1 MAECASN
8 RKAFYDY
15 EILEQHEAGIALHG
29 HEVKSVRA
37 GRMNLAGSFVVLR
50 SGEAWL
56 TNADIAPYQAKN
68 TPAGYAPT
76 RSRRL
81 LLHKREISELF
92 GQSAQ
97 KGLTLVPLRV
107 YTKGPKI
114 KIAFG
119 LARRKKKYDKRE
131 VIRRRDT
138 EREIG
143 RSLKR

>member
-8 RKAFYDY
+8 RKVFYDY
-15 EILEQHEAGIALHG
+15 EILEEYEAGIALHG
-29 HEVKSVRA
+29 YEVKSVRA

-50 SGEAWL
+50 SDEAWL

-68 TPAGYAPT
+68 TPAGYDST

-92 GQSAQ
+92 GKTAHQ
-97 KGLTLVPLRV
+97 GLTLVPLRV

-114 KIAFG
+114 KLTFG